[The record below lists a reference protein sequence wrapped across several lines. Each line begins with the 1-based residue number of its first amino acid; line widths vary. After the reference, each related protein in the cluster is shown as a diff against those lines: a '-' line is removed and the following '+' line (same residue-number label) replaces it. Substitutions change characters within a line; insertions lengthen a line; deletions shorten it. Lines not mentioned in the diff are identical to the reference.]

1 MKRLSVIGFM
11 ICLYLNGMAG
21 TAGMEVVKRRLC
33 ESYFRVLN
41 NAPELRAEIKQFNR
55 GSRNPDIMI
64 RELKEGSE
72 EEEVYSYLSTL
83 NPEGNWPD
91 IFYEDSSR
99 SGWQPSF
106 HAERLLCL
114 AKAYRNPVSAY
125 YGKKDVREKIKQAL
139 AYWFRGNF
147 RCRNWWYNEIG
158 VPKML
163 GGVFC

>member
-91 IFYEDSSR
+91 IFYEDSLSLI
-99 SGWQPSF
+99 
-106 HAERLLCL
+106 H
-114 AKAYRNPVSAY
+114 
-125 YGKKDVREKIKQAL
+125 I
-139 AYWFRGNF
+139 
-147 RCRNWWYNEIG
+147 
-158 VPKML
+158 
-163 GGVFC
+163 

>member
-72 EEEVYSYLSTL
+72 EEEVLNSTTRGTIMPRLSGGI
-83 NPEGNWPD
+83 NP
-91 IFYEDSSR
+91 
-99 SGWQPSF
+99 
-106 HAERLLCL
+106 L
-114 AKAYRNPVSAY
+114 
-125 YGKKDVREKIKQAL
+125 
-139 AYWFRGNF
+139 
-147 RCRNWWYNEIG
+147 
-158 VPKML
+158 
-163 GGVFC
+163 VFCPI